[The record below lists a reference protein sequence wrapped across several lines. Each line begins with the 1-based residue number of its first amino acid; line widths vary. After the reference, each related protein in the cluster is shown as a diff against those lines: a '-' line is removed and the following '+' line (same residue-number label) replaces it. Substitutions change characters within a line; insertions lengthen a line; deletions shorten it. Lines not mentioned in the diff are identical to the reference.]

1 MRHRKRM
8 GGVPEST
15 KFLKMA
21 GQWLVY
27 ALFRCVESVLKML
40 PLTIVWWLGRGLGT
54 LAYFAAGKYRR
65 LALHNLRIAFGREKS
80 AAERRRIARA
90 HFKSLFANILCGF
103 KLPLMSEKEVAERVT
118 VENMHHTKDAF
129 DAGRP
134 LTVPI
139 LHASCWEIMTQVP
152 SLFIFGHKPASI
164 YQPLRNP
171 YLNALV
177 LRRRE
182 KLGYKLFDRQDG
194 FNGPISHVRDMGILG
209 ILVDQHAGDHGQW
222 SPFFDRLASTTNI
235 VALCGLRTNSV
246 IPPMMVYD
254 DGPARW
260 RYVCEGPLHTSEA
273 KPTISGVTADINLA
287 LERLI
292 RAQPESWFWV
302 HNRWKLPKPYFLLAH
317 SSYRRGVAFPADYDM
332 SRLQPF
338 EMLIRSPN
346 WLGDA
351 CMAFPMV
358 RAIKRG
364 RPDMKITVLGPD
376 KLEEL
381 WLSMPEVS
389 RYIAKPAKEGVFA
402 VARRIKATGVA
413 FDAAVLC
420 TNSTRST
427 MEIWLAG
434 IPRRVGYKG
443 SFRAKLLNQIIQEP
457 KNLPAKEHHAHRY
470 MRIASGIGA
479 DIDQPD
485 LWDAGSPPVSTD
497 GTIRVGVCAGA
508 EYGPA
513 KRWPLERFAAV
524 MNQISAQHPQFRWE
538 LFGALGEK
546 EMGEKLSLMLKAP
559 HENFVGKTRLS
570 ELITKLRQCQL
581 LLTND
586 TGTMHLA
593 AALGVPTV
601 SVFGSTCPVETGPL
615 GERHSV
621 IQQPTSCSPCFERE
635 CPFGHYECM
644 TKVTPEEVTAAV
656 LKTAGVVD

>member
-1 MRHRKRM
+1 M
-8 GGVPEST
+8 GSAAEST
-15 KFLKMA
+15 RFSRRA

-27 ALFRCVESVLKML
+27 ALFRCVEGVMKLT
-40 PLTIVWWLGRGLGT
+40 PLVAVWWAGRAAGT
-54 LAYFAAGKYRR
+54 LAYYVAGKYRR
-65 LALHNLRIAFGREKS
+65 LALHNLRIAFGREKTE
-80 AAERRRIARA
+80 AGRRQIARA

-103 KLPLMSEKEVAERVT
+103 KLPLMSEAEVAKRVT
-118 VENMHHTKDAF
+118 VENMHHTKEAF

-139 LHASCWEIMTQVP
+139 MHSSCWEIMTQVP

-171 YLNALV
+171 YLNAHI

-182 KLGYKLFDRQDG
+182 KLGYRLFDRQEG
-194 FNGPISHVRDMGILG
+194 FNEPISHVRDMGIIG

-246 IPPMMVYD
+246 IPPMAVYD

-260 RYVCEGPLHTSEA
+260 RYVCDGPLVTNETRPS
-273 KPTISGVTADINLA
+273 INGVTADINTV

-302 HNRWKLPKPYFLLAH
+302 HNRWKLPKPHFLLPH
-317 SSYRRGVAFPADYDM
+317 YKRGVVFPKGYDV
-332 SRLQPF
+332 SRLQAF
-338 EMLIRSPN
+338 ELLIRSPN

-389 RYIAKPAKEGVFA
+389 RYIGKPAREGPFA
-402 VARRIKATGVA
+402 VARRIKAADVH

-427 MEIWLAG
+427 LEIWLAG
-434 IPRRVGYKG
+434 IPRRVGFKG
-443 SFRAKLLNQIIQEP
+443 SFRAKLLNQIIKEP
-457 KNLPAKEHHAHRY
+457 AGPSGKEHHAHRY
-470 MRIASGIGA
+470 LRIAGGIGA
-479 DIDQPD
+479 DVDQPG
-485 LWDAGSPPVSTD
+485 LWDAGESSVST
-497 GTIRVGVCAGA
+497 GGIIRAGVCAGA

-524 MNQISAQHPQFRWE
+524 MNQISAQHAQFRWE
-538 LFGALGEK
+538 LFGAPGET
-546 EMGEKLSLMLKAP
+546 EMGEKLSAMLKAP

-570 ELITKLRQCQL
+570 ELIAKLRQCQL

-593 AALGVPTV
+593 AALGIPTV
-601 SVFGSTCPVETGPL
+601 SIFGSTCPVETGPL
-615 GERHSV
+615 GERHTV
-621 IQQPTSCSPCFERE
+621 IQHKVPCSPCFERE
-635 CPFGHYECM
+635 CPLGHYECM
-644 TKVTPEEVTAAV
+644 TKITPEEVAAAV
-656 LKTAGVVD
+656 LKTAGVTA